1 MRKQKLTFLY
11 NFLIKSTYRQR
22 AAESVHLEV
31 LLPLPLAHRIRPHHP
46 VVVQHPNATDDAA
59 QHVHVPLLLHAYQVR
74 GFARHSCVHLEM
86 TTAKTTCQLQ
96 DNNSSGVPQSGEI
109 QSFIFF
115 NSIQNKS
122 TRLLLHYIQTRI
134 YVQRMAH
141 KWVGCWLHRVMFYSL
156 LPVHWLIIII

>member
-59 QHVHVPLLLHAYQVR
+59 QHVHVPLLLHAHQVR

-96 DNNSSGVPQSGEI
+96 DNNSSGVPQSGGI
-109 QSFIFF
+109 QSFIFLS
-115 NSIQNKS
+115 SILFKTKALAYFYTLN
-122 TRLLLHYIQTRI
+122 IQTRI
-134 YVQRMAH
+134 YKGWH
-141 KWVGCWLHRVMFYSL
+141 TSGVGVGY
-156 LPVHWLIIII
+156 IG